1 MGRLRLTHYETALLL
16 TILSA
21 AITFRLW
28 LIVFRSS
35 KDPTASM
42 AFGVVALL
50 IPLGL
55 WLGSNFIRWLGVV
68 YLVLIAGAVL
78 WPFVSSEFQ
87 PTRLELAA
95 LFIFLAT
102 INLITAAIL
111 VFSKKFRIEFAK
123 LRESLSRQKIYLRR
137 ALNWAIAGACIVAT
151 LNDLYHLFLV

>member
-16 TILSA
+16 SILSA

-78 WPFVSSEFQ
+78 LPFVSSEFQ
-87 PTRLELAA
+87 PTRLYLTA
-95 LFIFLAT
+95 LFIFLAA

-123 LRESLSRQKIYLRR
+123 LRDSLPRQKVYLRR
-137 ALNWAIAGACIVAT
+137 ALHWAIAGACVIAS